1 MTDDSLLVF
10 LRRFADKHPY
20 VYCYG
25 SAVLI
30 SLGALVVVLILPY
43 HRQQPILLFF
53 EAGVALAT
61 WIGGWRAGVVA
72 LIGGTIASA
81 YFTLNNIAGPP
92 TIFRMVLNEFYTV
105 GIIWVVE
112 KLRLSQEALRQSQE
126 RFRRLNGELEQ
137 RVTERAA
144 QLQST
149 NKELLKEIAER
160 KEAEE
165 ALRRSEAYLAEA
177 QRLTHTG
184 SWAYKAYADDW
195 VINYWSE
202 ENFRI
207 WGFDPQQG
215 LPTAEMVRQRIHP
228 EDRGRAIEHGG
239 RALRDRTEYVSEFRI
254 VLPDG
259 SVRDIRSL
267 AHSVSKAGAHSIEMI
282 GTHVDVTER
291 NRAEQERTRLEA
303 DLRHLNRLSM
313 LGQLT
318 ASIAHE
324 LKQPIASSLNNA
336 QTGLN
341 WLDRQ
346 TPDLGEVRESLALV
360 VNDALRAGEVIERVR
375 DLVKKAPQRKDRL
388 EINGAIREVIELT
401 SREATKNGVTVE
413 MQLAEGLPLI
423 EGDRVQ
429 LQQVI
434 LNLINN
440 AIQAMSGAGDG
451 PRRLLVSTGKGKSG
465 GVLVG
470 VADSGP
476 GLAPGVID
484 RIFEPFHSTNPG
496 GLGLGLSICRSILE
510 AHDGR
515 LWASANEPRG
525 ALFQFTLPARAGNA
539 W

>member
-1 MTDDSLLVF
+1 MTDDSLPMFV
-10 LRRFADKHPY
+10 RRFADKHPY
-20 VYCYG
+20 AFRYG

-30 SLGALVVVLILPY
+30 SLAALVIVLILPF
-43 HRQQPILLFF
+43 HRQQPVLLFF

-81 YFTLNNIAGPP
+81 YFALNNFAGPP
-92 TIFRMVLNEFYTV
+92 TVFRMVLNEFYTV

-112 KLRLSQEALRQSQE
+112 KLRLSQEALRLSQE

-137 RVTERAA
+137 RVTERTAE
-144 QLQST
+144 LQST
-149 NKELLKEIAER
+149 NQKLLKEIADR
-160 KEAEE
+160 KQAEE
-165 ALRRSEAYLAEA
+165 ALRRSKAYLAEA

-184 SWAYKAYADDW
+184 SWALQEDAGEW
-195 VINYWSE
+195 VVRYWSD

-207 WGFDPQQG
+207 WGFDLQQG
-215 LPTAEMVRQRIHP
+215 LPTTEMVQQRVHP
-228 EDRGRAIEHGG
+228 EDRDKAIE
-239 RALRDRTEYVSEFRI
+239 RVEKALRARTDYTTEFRI

-259 SVRDIRSL
+259 SVRHILSL
-267 AHSVSKAGAHSIEMI
+267 AHSVIKASEHYVEMI

-291 NRAEQERTRLEA
+291 NRAEEERTRLEA
-303 DLRHLNRLSM
+303 DLRHMNRLSM

-346 TPDLGEVRESLALV
+346 TPDLEEVRESLALV
-360 VNDALRAGEVIERVR
+360 VNDALRAGEVIERIR
-375 DLVKKAPQRKDRL
+375 DLVKKAPRRKDHL

-401 SREATKNGVTVE
+401 SRETTKNGVTVE
-413 MQLAEGLPLI
+413 MQLAESLPLI

-440 AIQAMSGAGDG
+440 AVQAMSGAGEG
-451 PRRLLVSTGKGKSG
+451 PRKLLVSTGKGESG
-465 GVLVG
+465 DVLVVVG
-470 VADSGP
+470 DSGP
-476 GLAPGVID
+476 GLAPGAIE

-525 ALFQFTLPARAGNA
+525 ALFQFTLPARAGDA

>member
-1 MTDDSLLVF
+1 MTDDSLPVF
-10 LRRFADKHPY
+10 LRGFADKHPY

-53 EAGVALAT
+53 EAGVALTT

-137 RVTERAA
+137 RVIERAA

-149 NKELLKEIAER
+149 NKELLNEIAER

-228 EDRGRAIEHGG
+228 EDRGRAIEHGE
-239 RALRDRTEYVSEFRI
+239 RALRDRAEYVSEFRI

-259 SVRDIRSL
+259 LVRDIRSL

-401 SREATKNGVTVE
+401 GREATKNGVTVE

-434 LNLINN
+434 LNLLNN

-451 PRRLLVSTGKGKSG
+451 PRRLLVSTGKGETG
-465 GVLVG
+465 GVLVVVG
-470 VADSGP
+470 DSGP

-484 RIFEPFHSTNPG
+484 RIFEPFHSTHPG

-525 ALFQFTLPARAGNA
+525 ALFQFTLPARADNA